1 MQNSVLTIDDKKQ
14 KLKEY
19 SRKYYLLN
27 KDKIISRIKEISKTE
42 EFKEKRKVFN
52 KKRKEANRGVYY
64 KKRYGITLEEYN
76 KRLID
81 QDYKCAI
88 CKNPESELKH
98 GRNTY
103 FAVDHCHSTKK
114 VRGLLC
120 YKCNSMLGF
129 SKDNIQNL
137 KNAIKYLEN
146 A

>member
-27 KDKIISRIKEISKTE
+27 KDKIISRIKEVSKTD

-52 KKRKEANRGVYY
+52 KGRKEKNRETYY
-64 KKRYGITLEEYN
+64 KRRYGITLVEYN
-76 KRLID
+76 QLLTM
-81 QDYKCAI
+81 QNNTCAI
-88 CKNPESELKH
+88 CKILETEIKH

-103 FAVDHCHSTKK
+103 FAVDHCHKTGK

-120 YKCNSMLGF
+120 YKCNSTLGF
-129 SKDNIQNL
+129 VNDDIECL